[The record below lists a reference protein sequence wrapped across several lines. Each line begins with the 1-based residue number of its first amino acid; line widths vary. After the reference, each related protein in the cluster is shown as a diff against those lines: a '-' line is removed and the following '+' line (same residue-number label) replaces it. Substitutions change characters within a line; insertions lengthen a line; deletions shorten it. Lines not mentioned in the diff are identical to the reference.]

1 MSDNLKKFMEEVS
14 KDRALMEKA
23 KNADADRLIAIAK
36 EINLELTEE
45 DLKAPEKE
53 ELSDDELA
61 AVAGGGGCFCGLAG
75 LGRYD
80 GIDCRC
86 ALGGAGFCDA
96 ETSYCTGHGNAFCI
110 CAIAGGGA
118 TDGKECVGN
127 WKG

>member
-53 ELSDDELA
+53 ELS
-61 AVAGGGGCFCGLAG
+61 
-75 LGRYD
+75 
-80 GIDCRC
+80 
-86 ALGGAGFCDA
+86 
-96 ETSYCTGHGNAFCI
+96 AF
-110 CAIAGGGA
+110 
-118 TDGKECVGN
+118 VL
-127 WKG
+127 